1 MLKGAGAA
9 LLMLGS
15 CGFALSICR
24 ERDRR
29 LQLLKEMREMF
40 RLLQNE
46 ICYTALPLPEIFK
59 LVGEKVNPPFDK
71 ALLMTG
77 EHMCLENGEEF
88 KTIWEEEIKKM
99 LRETSLT
106 AQQKQLLINFPD
118 CMGMNESTGQA
129 NAINRYIEELD
140 LMIHKQREEEKN
152 KNRVIMSLGIAAG
165 LFMVIILL

>member
-1 MLKGAGAA
+1 MLKGAGAV

-24 ERDRR
+24 ERNRR

-46 ICYTALPLPEIFK
+46 ICYTALPLPEILK
-59 LVGEKVNPPFDK
+59 LVGEKVNAPFGK
-71 ALLMTG
+71 ALLLTA
-77 EHMCLENGEEF
+77 EHMRLENGEEF
-88 KTIWEEEIKKM
+88 QTVWEEEMKEM
-99 LRETSLT
+99 LKETSLT
-106 AQQKQLLINFPD
+106 AQQKQLLINFPE

-129 NAINRYIEELD
+129 NALNRYIEELE
-140 LMIHKQREEEKN
+140 LMIAVQREEEKSKN
-152 KNRVIMSLGIAAG
+152 KVIMSLGIAAG